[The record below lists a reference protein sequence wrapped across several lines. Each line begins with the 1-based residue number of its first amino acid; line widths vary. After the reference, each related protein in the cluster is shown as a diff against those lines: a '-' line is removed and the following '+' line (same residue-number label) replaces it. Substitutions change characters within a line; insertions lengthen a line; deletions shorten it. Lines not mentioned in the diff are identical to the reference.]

1 MATRKRAPKGDTGD
15 TPTGEGVVEADGET
29 YLSVERAAAYLG
41 KGRSTMFAYI
51 KRYGWESYS
60 FPLQGKRLFLRLSD
74 VETLRRPTPQPRQRQ
89 DTKGGPA

>member
-1 MATRKRAPKGDTGD
+1 MATRKRPSESALS
-15 TPTGEGVVEADGET
+15 GEGVLETDGET

-41 KGRSTMFAYI
+41 KARSTLFVYI

-74 VETLRRPTPQPRQRQ
+74 VETLRRPTPQPRPRR
-89 DTKGGPA
+89 TTNGGPA